1 MPLPDSIPVK
11 YSEDDAQFISIRPL
25 VRQSFRPAELI
36 DMIVSV
42 TGKDSERVTQ
52 ILRSGTIVFNSYR
65 YWWDTLDPE
74 SAALSEILAKYPDA
88 QPSRAFHA
96 EDCTE
101 AILESPGTPPRPSLR
116 LRREVAAK
124 KRILRSRSFWNALM
138 DLARQHAPTYRE
150 YSYAHRA
157 DIYALAFDAPA
168 IVRLTQDAARHAPRA
183 LRAKLAILPK
193 IAQAIFICPRR

>member
-42 TGKDSERVTQ
+42 TGKDSGRVAQ

-65 YWWDTLDPE
+65 YWWDALNPD
-74 SAALSEILAKYPDA
+74 SAALSEILAKYPDP

-101 AILESPGTPPRPSLR
+101 AILESPGTPPRHSLR
-116 LRREVAAK
+116 LRREIAAK
-124 KRILRSRSFWNALM
+124 KRLFRTHSFWDALM
-138 DLARQHAPTYRE
+138 DLTRNHAPTYRE

-157 DIYALAFDAPA
+157 DIYALNLDASA
-168 IVRLTQDAARHAPRA
+168 IAHLIHDAARYAPRA

-193 IAQAIFICPRR
+193 FAHIIYLCPRR